1 MEELT
6 AHRLPITFKAFKMKA
21 NLLKLYMA
29 CVMLITLYTACNKK
43 ELASPDQGKVV
54 KLTIVGNSTEQLE
67 FIYRNE
73 VIAAPKDPG
82 QIVINALLSVN
93 GQDEELKIRKKGTTE
108 ILQSKKITNTPYA
121 QNINIYYDGTKIYEN
136 AIILLLKGYAISGEL
151 EFLIDGKLSVEGSA
165 QIEKSLTLLM
175 DNNGTREL
183 TIRKKGETA
192 ILFTK
197 TIGATPALQPLVFF
211 FDGTNIVG
219 NVQLDPPADPKNMM
233 IKARFQTT
241 FPNQFKNV
249 DVDLVF
255 YTRLLLSSNAS
266 VGTKITPEI
275 RFTLPKDGSFNT
287 IELPPLPGPEYI
299 YSFDIYEKGTNIEPY
314 NPGVPLTL
322 TGYTI
327 KPNEGRVTSAYV
339 DFPENRL
346 NFQAG
351 KSKLLIITD
360 SRTLAV
366 VAGTRSVFISGG
378 KVNDLSKYFQ

>member
-1 MEELT
+1 
-6 AHRLPITFKAFKMKA
+6 MKA

-29 CVMLITLYTACNKK
+29 GVMLVTLYTACNKK
-43 ELASPDQGKVV
+43 ELASPDQGKVI
-54 KLTIVGNSTEQLE
+54 KLTIIGSSTEQLE
-67 FIYRNE
+67 FIYKDE
-73 VIAAPKDPG
+73 VIATPKDPG
-82 QIVINALLSVN
+82 NININTLLSVN

-108 ILQSKKITNTPYA
+108 ILQSKKITNMPFA

-136 AIILLLKGYAISGEL
+136 AVTLLLKGYAISGEL
-151 EFLIDGKLSVEGSA
+151 EFLIDGKLSGEGSA
-165 QIEKSLTLLM
+165 RIEKSLTLLM
-175 DNNGTREL
+175 DNNDTREL

-197 TIGATPALQPLVFF
+197 TIGATPVRQPLIFF
-211 FDGTNIVG
+211 FDGKNIVG
-219 NVQLDPPADPKNMM
+219 NVELDQPVNPSNMM
-233 IKARFQTT
+233 IKARFQTI
-241 FPNQFKNV
+241 FPNQFKGV

-255 YTRLLLSSNAS
+255 YTRLLTSTNTS

-314 NPGVPLTL
+314 NPGSPLTL
-322 TGYTI
+322 AGYTI
-327 KPNEGRVTSAYV
+327 KPNEGRVASAYV

-346 NFQAG
+346 NFEAG

-360 SRTLAV
+360 ARTLAI
-366 VAGTRSVFISGG
+366 VAGIKSVFISGG
-378 KVNDLSKYFQ
+378 KVNDLSQYFQ